1 MSNKNKAASQA
12 NKLARH
18 LKQLEEEY
26 QTRLNNSNAVFF
38 TMQVKSRPEN
48 KDLTFQ
54 EYCNDKNVKP
64 LNKSK
69 IKWRNIK

>member
-1 MSNKNKAASQA
+1 MSNKKRG
-12 NKLARH
+12 KTLAFKIARMR
-18 LKQLEEEY
+18 KENDLE
-26 QTRLNNSNAVFF
+26 QQQRLHNDKAVFF
-38 TMQVKSRPEN
+38 TMQVKPKN

-54 EYCNDKNVKP
+54 EYCNGKNVKP